1 MSEYSY
7 PYKDA
12 EFIINEVIGF
22 DRMCEEAGLE
32 DVNSELLSAIIEEAS
47 RLASEVIAPL
57 NEVGDEK
64 GATLGENGV
73 QETPGFAD
81 AYHQYVESG
90 WSALAFNEEYGGQGM
105 PKVVATAI
113 EEVWQSANL
122 AFSLCPLLTHGAI
135 EALEQHGSDELKD
148 LYLPKL
154 ISGEWTG
161 TMCLT
166 ESQAGSDLAAVNTR
180 AVPDGDHYLLSGQKI
195 FITWGDHQMTGNVI
209 HLVLARLPDAPAGVK
224 GISLFLVPKFLL
236 GENGE
241 PGERNDVH
249 CVSLEHKLGIH
260 ASPTCVLA
268 FGDNGGAVGYLVGQ
282 PNRGLMAM
290 FTMMNNARQGVGLQG
305 LSVSSR
311 SYMQAVPF
319 AMERLQGTRSDGSR
333 YPIIEFPDVRRLLM
347 LMKSSTEAMRA
358 LAYISAA
365 EIDLSKF
372 EKDPEK
378 AAQHKARVE
387 LYTPIV
393 KGWITELAQEVTSH
407 GVQVHGG
414 MGFVEETGSAQH
426 YRDARITTI
435 YEGTTAIQAN
445 DIVGRKTL
453 ANNGEVLADL
463 LKDIQ
468 LTADELKQ
476 QDGLE
481 NLGASLQT
489 GVEAGTE
496 ARQWLLDHAKE
507 DRNVAGAASVNY
519 LMLLGYVCGG
529 WVMGLSALKAKEMLA
544 AGGGDESFL
553 KAKLVT
559 ARFYAEHLLP
569 RAGAHLVTMT
579 AGSES
584 TMALS
589 EGQFWPA

>member
-22 DRMCEEAGLE
+22 DRMCEEAGLDE
-32 DVNSELLSAIIEEAS
+32 VNSELLSAIIEEAS

-57 NEVGDEK
+57 NPVGDEK

-73 QETPGFAD
+73 EETPGFAD

-90 WSALAFNEEYGGQGM
+90 WPSLAFNEEYGGQGM
-105 PKVVATAI
+105 PKVVGTAI

-135 EALEQHGSDELKD
+135 EALELHGSEELKD
-148 LYLPKL
+148 LYLARL

-161 TMCLT
+161 TMNLT
-166 ESQAGSDLAAVNTR
+166 ESQAGSDLAAVNTK
-180 AVPDGDHYLLSGQKI
+180 AVSEGDHYLISGQKI
-195 FITWGDHQMTGNVI
+195 FITWGDHQMTDNVI

-236 GENGE
+236 DENGN
-241 PGERNDVH
+241 PGERNDVY
-249 CVSLEHKLGIH
+249 CTSLEHKLGIH
-260 ASPTCVLA
+260 ASPTCVMS
-268 FGDNGGAVGYLVGQ
+268 FGDNGGAIGYLVGQ

-305 LSVSSR
+305 LSLSSR
-311 SYMQAVPF
+311 SYMQAVPW
-319 AMERLQGTRSDGSR
+319 AKERLQGTRSDGSR

-347 LMKSSTEAMRA
+347 LMKSGTEAMRA
-358 LAYISAA
+358 LAYISSA
-365 EIDLSKF
+365 EIDLSKY

-378 AAQHKARVE
+378 AARHAARVE

-393 KGWITELAQEVTSH
+393 KGWLTELAQELTSH
-407 GVQVHGG
+407 GIQIYGG
-414 MGFVEETGSAQH
+414 MGFVEETGAAQH

-453 ANNGEVLADL
+453 ANNGETLAEL
-463 LKDIQ
+463 LSDIQ
-468 LTADELKQ
+468 ATADELKQ
-476 QDGLE
+476 QDGLAD
-481 NLGASLQT
+481 LGAALQIA
-489 GVEAGTE
+489 VEAGSE
-496 ARQWLLDHAKE
+496 ARQWLLDHARE
-507 DRNVAGAASVNY
+507 NRNVAGAASVNY

-529 WVMGLSALKAKEMLA
+529 WVMGLSALKAKQLLDSGA
-544 AGGGDESFL
+544 GDESFL

-559 ARFYAEHLLP
+559 ARFYCEHLLP
-569 RAGAHLVTMT
+569 RAGACLVTMT
-579 AGSES
+579 AGPES
-584 TMALS
+584 TMALA
-589 EGQFWPA
+589 EDQF